1 MELSIEFLPKAVKN
15 LESHPQASRI
25 KKFVYCLSKRYWEN
39 DFRVINRDS
48 LDDLI
53 FELIRIQ
60 PTIDRLSLAMYE
72 LVRSLNHQQVY
83 AAIANSILE
92 ELAVVYN
99 ANHDEIEQSKV
110 YRLLKKEII
119 KSHSSPNAR
128 INLMELLVK
137 ETIFNELEKLSPSI
151 YKSLNPDEVT
161 AYALNRLPPLYVCS
175 EEERIEQIK
184 KSNP

>member
-25 KKFVYCLSKRYWEN
+25 KKFVYCLSKRHWEN

-72 LVRSLNHQQVY
+72 LVRSLNHQQV
-83 AAIANSILE
+83 S
-92 ELAVVYN
+92 
-99 ANHDEIEQSKV
+99 
-110 YRLLKKEII
+110 
-119 KSHSSPNAR
+119 
-128 INLMELLVK
+128 
-137 ETIFNELEKLSPSI
+137 
-151 YKSLNPDEVT
+151 
-161 AYALNRLPPLYVCS
+161 CS
-175 EEERIEQIK
+175 
-184 KSNP
+184 